1 MNRILWTVGL
11 MAMTGSVLA
20 AGMPCEQLKSEIDAK
35 IKANGVS
42 HYSLRVV
49 DKGTATDGQVVGSCS
64 AGKRDIA
71 YKRL

>member
-1 MNRILWTVGL
+1 MNRILWAVGL

-35 IKANGVS
+35 IKANGVAN
-42 HYSLRVV
+42 YSLHVV
-49 DKGTATDGQVVGSCS
+49 DKDTVTDSKVVGSCA
-64 AGKRDIA
+64 AGTKAIV

>member
-1 MNRILWTVGL
+1 MNRILWAVGL

-20 AGMPCEQLKSEIDAK
+20 AGVPCEQLKGEIDAK

-42 HYSLRVV
+42 HYSLRIV
-49 DKGTATDGQVVGSCS
+49 DKGTATDGQVVGGCS
-64 AGKRDIA
+64 AGKKEIV